1 MCAGPL
7 TQCVRRTG
15 LQGPFSCGDQDSAD
29 TEAFLSPFRRKYCPI
44 VQTRILRLR
53 ETMSQGILSPEGEDQ
68 NVAQPW
74 AWLWGLALV
83 SRACVWHLNTDL
95 TEMRWV
101 VGRGSARREEARF

>member
-1 MCAGPL
+1 MHLVDLFLGKRMGCSSWAGGEGEDMCAGPL

-68 NVAQPW
+68 NVAQP
-74 AWLWGLALV
+74 
-83 SRACVWHLNTDL
+83 
-95 TEMRWV
+95 
-101 VGRGSARREEARF
+101 